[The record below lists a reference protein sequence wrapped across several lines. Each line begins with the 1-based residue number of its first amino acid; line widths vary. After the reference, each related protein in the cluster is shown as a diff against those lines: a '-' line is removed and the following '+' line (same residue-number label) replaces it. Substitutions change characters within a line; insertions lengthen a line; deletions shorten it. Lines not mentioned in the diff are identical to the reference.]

1 MSSSRQENSLE
12 TLLRIYEHILDRMN
26 EGVHVIDAT
35 GTTIVYNQKMTELES
50 MARQDVLHKP
60 LSEVFQFHSGQE
72 STLLTCL
79 RTGNSIRNTRQ
90 TYFNDK
96 QKEITTINNTYPII
110 ENGQIIGAME
120 IANDVTKMERLI
132 RENLL
137 AKNGSRYTF
146 DQIIGKSGAILD
158 VIENAKRAART
169 SSSVLVVGETGAGKE
184 LFVQSIH
191 NASLRSSGPLIS
203 QNCAALPDSLIE
215 GLLFGTARGAFT
227 GAVERPGL
235 FEQAEGGTLFL
246 DEINSLSMPLQAKL
260 LRALQE
266 KSIRRIGDTKDRAI
280 DVRIIAAI
288 NEDPVEAI
296 ANSHL
301 RKDLYYRLG
310 VVTLFLPPLRERK
323 EDIPMLVSHF
333 IEKYNELFQMEVTG
347 VASDVLQFFQ
357 EHDWPGNV
365 RELQHLIEGAMN
377 LMVDETTIRYEH
389 LPLHFLRRSPA
400 SATASEQASPRSL
413 PFIEEGKSLKETMQ
427 EFETAYIHH
436 VVDRYNGNISR
447 AAKELHI
454 SRQSLQYRLRKLGI
468 RG

>member
-1 MSSSRQENSLE
+1 
-12 TLLRIYEHILDRMN
+12 MN
-26 EGVHVIDAT
+26 EGVHVIDAN

-50 MARQDVLHKP
+50 MTIQDVLHKP
-60 LSEVFQFHSGQE
+60 LSEVFAFPDGQE

-79 RTGNSIRNTRQ
+79 HTGKSIRNTRQ

-96 QKEITTINNTYPII
+96 QKEITTINNTYPIM
-110 ENGQIIGAME
+110 ENGKIVGAME
-120 IANDVTKMERLI
+120 IADDITKMERLI

-137 AKNGSRYTF
+137 EKNGSRYTF
-146 DQIIGKSGAILD
+146 DQIIGSSGAILD
-158 VIENAKRAART
+158 VIESAKRVART

-191 NASLRSSGPLIS
+191 NASLRASGPLIS

-227 GAVERPGL
+227 GAIERPGL
-235 FEQAEGGTLFL
+235 FEQAEKGTLFL

-266 KSIRRIGDTKDRAI
+266 KSIRRIGDTKDRSI

-296 ANSHL
+296 AHSHL

-310 VVTLFLPPLRERK
+310 VVTLFIPPLRDRK
-323 EDIPMLVSHF
+323 EDIPLLANHF
-333 IEKYNELFQMEVTG
+333 VEKYNQLFQMEVRG
-347 VASDVLQFFQ
+347 LSDEVIKFFN

-377 LMVDETTIRYEH
+377 LMIDETIIGYEH
-389 LPLHFLRRSPA
+389 LPLHFLRRTPA
-400 SATASEQASPRSL
+400 AAIIAEHEKQPFL
-413 PFIEEGKSLKETMQ
+413 PFPEEGKPLKETML
-427 EFETAYIHH
+427 EFETSYIHH
-436 VVDRYNGNISR
+436 VVDKYNGNISR
-447 AAKELHI
+447 AAKELQI

>member
-1 MSSSRQENSLE
+1 M
-12 TLLRIYEHILDRMN
+12 
-26 EGVHVIDAT
+26 IDAT

-413 PFIEEGKSLKETMQ
+413 PFIVEGKSLKETMQ

-447 AAKELHI
+447 AAKELQI

>member
-1 MSSSRQENSLE
+1 MQHSSPD
-12 TLLRIYEHILDRMN
+12 TFLRIYEHILDRMN
-26 EGVHVIDAT
+26 EGVHVIDAH
-35 GTTIVYNQKMTELES
+35 GKTIVYNQKMTELES
-50 MARQDVLHKP
+50 MSQQDVLHKP
-60 LSEVFQFHSGQE
+60 LSEVFQFPSGQE

-79 RTGNSIRNTRQ
+79 RTGKSIRNTRQ

-96 QKEITTINNTYPII
+96 QKEITTINNTYPIL
-110 ENGQIIGAME
+110 ENGQIVGAVE
-120 IANDVTKMERLI
+120 IADDVTKMERLI

-137 AKNGSRYTF
+137 EKNGSRYTF
-146 DQIIGKSGAILD
+146 DQIIGRSAPILD
-158 VIENAKRAART
+158 VIESAKRAART

-191 NASLRSSGPLIS
+191 NASLRASAPLIS

-215 GLLFGTARGAFT
+215 GLLFGTSRGAFT
-227 GAVERPGL
+227 GAIERPGL

-246 DEINSLSMPLQAKL
+246 DEVNSLSMSLQAKL

-296 ANSHL
+296 ANQHL

-323 EDIPMLVSHF
+323 EDIPMLTKHF
-333 IEKYNELFQMEVTG
+333 IAKYNQLFQMDVVGVTDEV
-347 VASDVLQFFQ
+347 LHFFN

-377 LMVDETTIRYEH
+377 LMMDETLIGFEH
-389 LPLHFLRRSPA
+389 LPLHFLRRTPA
-400 SATASEQASPRSL
+400 SAVSAAAVEPLSEPFL
-413 PFIEEGKSLKETMQ
+413 PFLGEGKPLKERMQ

-436 VVDRYNGNISR
+436 VVDKYGGNISR
-447 AAKELHI
+447 AAKELQI

>member
-1 MSSSRQENSLE
+1 MPYS
-12 TLLRIYEHILDRMN
+12 TLDTFLSIYEHILDRMN
-26 EGVHVIDAT
+26 EGVHVIDAL

-60 LSEVFQFHSGQE
+60 LSEVFQFPNGQE

-96 QKEITTINNTYPII
+96 QKEITTINNTYPIV
-110 ENGQIIGAME
+110 ENGQIVGAME

-137 AKNGSRYTF
+137 QKNGSRYTF
-146 DQIIGKSGAILD
+146 DQIIGKSTPILD

-191 NASLRSSGPLIS
+191 NASLRASGPLIS

-266 KSIRRIGDTKDRAI
+266 KSIRRIGDTKDRSI
-280 DVRIIAAI
+280 DVRIVAAI

-296 ANSHL
+296 ANQHL

-323 EDIPMLVSHF
+323 EDISALTSHF

-347 VASDVLQFFQ
+347 VSDDVLHFFR

-377 LMVDETTIRYEH
+377 LMIDETTIRYDH
-389 LPLHFLRRSPA
+389 LPLHFLRRAPA
-400 SATASEQASPRSL
+400 NSVVTPQQQPPILSFTEDGR
-413 PFIEEGKSLKETMQ
+413 SLKETMQ

-447 AAKELHI
+447 AAKELQI
-454 SRQSLQYRLRKLGI
+454 SRQSLQYRLRKLGMKS
-468 RG
+468 